1 MIRKIT
7 FALLALCWL
16 VHPGFSAAAVA
27 HQHAAHPHQHATSK
41 KHSQRVVHKK
51 ASSVVNQKK
60 VSNKKSTRK
69 KYLAN
74 KRAPIPNV
82 RTDSMEPPINQIT
95 ESHSGF
101 PFHFFSS
108 VEHRLVDFVHKTVG
122 TLKYSV
128 YKLGGTHFDAKH
140 GVYIVDCSD
149 YVDNLLQTVHPDA
162 FSNLVDTMRAEKPTT
177 QHYYDFFRDL
187 AVAPNDYWQKVDSVE
202 NLEAG
207 DILVFRYKNG
217 LHHQAGGHV
226 MVVMD
231 KPIQD
236 EDGFLVKVAD
246 SARVGHSED
255 TRGRHV
261 SGIGIGTLVLKTHP
275 DTGRPF
281 AYAWRI
287 GARWNSNV
295 NIAMARPI
303 AGSHH

>member
-1 MIRKIT
+1 MVRKTIFIVFT
-7 FALLALCWL
+7 LLWL
-16 VHPGFSAAAVA
+16 LHPSLSAAAVVHHNTHV
-27 HQHAAHPHQHATSK
+27 HQSSSAKNHPHHSAHKKNTHALTQKKITSK
-41 KHSQRVVHKK
+41 KLS
-51 ASSVVNQKK
+51 
-60 VSNKKSTRK
+60 RK

-82 RTDSMEPPINQIT
+82 RTETTDIPINHAS
-95 ESHSGF
+95 ESHSSF

-122 TLKYSV
+122 SLKYSV
-128 YKLGGTHFDAKH
+128 YKLGGTHFDAQH

-162 FSNLVDTMRAEKPTT
+162 FSNLVDTMGAEKPTT

-187 AVAPNDYWQKVDSVE
+187 AVAPNHYWQKVDSVE

-217 LHHQAGGHV
+217 LHHQTGGHV

-255 TRGRHV
+255 TRGSHV

-281 AYAWRI
+281 AYAWRV

-303 AGSHH
+303 ASSHS